1 MGKVI
6 TKLWKNIKRVLYR
19 HVVQPS
25 NWKIRG
31 SHVYVEQC
39 CCVSHSQTVIYY
51 RYSLPSRRSNFRGTG
66 YKLFMPLFHVP
77 LYFRWKGPLSST
89 LKRGKYVSFP
99 SLSGGTSFL
108 ILIRSFV
115 VSKSYRLKFSTFQ
128 KRLKRREERVS
139 KKKKNSTILT
149 NSSLKINFEQKMEN
163 NHGKSGEKVYRNSS
177 FGLIKQ
183 RIWKIFS

>member
-1 MGKVI
+1 MKRRSEIFSIIELSFVRGNIVEHIASNAHDLFSWIGSFMRKVI

-66 YKLFMPLFHVP
+66 YKLFMRLFHVP
-77 LYFRWKGPLSST
+77 LYFRWKGPLSSK
-89 LKRGKYVSFP
+89 LNRGKYVSFP
-99 SLSGGTSFL
+99 SLSGETSFL
-108 ILIRSFV
+108 ILIEFRSFEM
-115 VSKSYRLKFSTFQ
+115 VSLKIFKIWTEEKREYR
-128 KRLKRREERVS
+128 
-139 KKKKNSTILT
+139 KKKKPYHLNEL
-149 NSSLKINFEQKMEN
+149 F
-163 NHGKSGEKVYRNSS
+163 
-177 FGLIKQ
+177 IKD
-183 RIWKIFS
+183 